1 MVMPETMYLNRPL
14 TIGWRD
20 IIQFAVS
27 FFGYQPMAYGF
38 LLSAGPMLNN
48 LLILP

>member
-1 MVMPETMYLNRPL
+1 MVMLETMYLNRPL

-20 IIQFAVS
+20 TIQFAVS

-38 LLSAGPMLNN
+38 LLSVEPMLHK
-48 LLILP
+48 L

>member
-20 IIQFAVS
+20 TIQFAVS
-27 FFGYQPMAYGF
+27 
-38 LLSAGPMLNN
+38 LLWQSINGLQIFVVCRANAA
-48 LLILP
+48 